1 MDDTGTRSTRR
12 LRTPRA
18 AAVAGILF
26 AALFATSLVLL
37 RSAVPIDPFADISWV
52 SRGEARI
59 RLALILG
66 PLAAIAFLWFIG
78 VIRDQLG
85 DLEDRFFAT
94 VSLGS
99 GLLFL
104 AMVAVSM
111 SIAGAIL
118 IVAQTPVFASNG
130 LIYFARSL
138 MLQISNVWGVRFAG
152 VFMISL
158 ATIWI
163 RTGLMSRWLALVTY
177 LLAASLLLVISYSL
191 WITLIFPVW
200 VCVISVVILV
210 RTPRAITYPPSHS

>member
-1 MDDTGTRSTRR
+1 MDDIRAPRR

-26 AALFATSLVLL
+26 AALFAVSLVLL
-37 RSAVPIDPFADISWV
+37 RSAIPIDPFADISWV
-52 SRGEARI
+52 ANGQTRI
-59 RLALILG
+59 GVALLLG
-66 PLAAIAFLWFIG
+66 PFAAIAFLWFIG

-85 DLEDRFFAT
+85 EFEDRFFAT
-94 VSLGS
+94 VSVGS

-104 AMVAVSM
+104 GTLAVSM

-118 IVAQTPVFASNG
+118 VVAQTPVFASNG

-163 RTGLMSRWLALVTY
+163 RTGLMWRWLALVTY
-177 LLAASLLLVISYSL
+177 VLAASLLLIISHSL
-191 WITLIFPVW
+191 WITLIFPGW
-200 VCVISVVILV
+200 VCAISVVILV
-210 RTPRAITYPPSHS
+210 RT